1 MSLSKN
7 RKKKSYWLDL
17 LEELHAD
24 ALISDAF
31 WYIICKICNPKP
43 EFEQHQEFLLDR
55 ISANYVS
62 FTLIEDPKYDQKGKE
77 QFFKKFYDI
86 IAQSVYYSLYYAY
99 PKSRKTLD
107 QQFMRELTN
116 TFSELFTGTQ
126 IHSASHDHWDAQF
139 VHKASSDAKKIKD
152 ASLADNEIGKS
163 SKGRREILFMRY
175 SPLVERYLITH
186 NYETINNVTKWKML
200 LTQRTETN
208 KDMDK
213 KFKKFKQITD
223 QSQKRM
229 KAANEEYEAF
239 CREVDKKNV
248 LNKKEA
254 DEKMRTVKE
263 LITSKRENG
272 DYAELSN
279 IVASIALQKESS
291 MADNQ

>member
-1 MSLSKN
+1 
-7 RKKKSYWLDL
+7 L

-107 QQFMRELTN
+107 QLFMRELTN

-139 VHKASSDAKKIKD
+139 VHKAGSDPKKIKD
-152 ASLADNEIGKS
+152 ASLADQEIDKRT
-163 SKGRREILFMRY
+163 KGRREILYMRY

-186 NYETINNVTKWKML
+186 NYETINNVSKWKML

-223 QSQKRM
+223 QSTKRM
-229 KAANEEYEAF
+229 KNLNEEYNQF
-239 CREVDKKNV
+239 CSEVNKKNIE
-248 LNKKEA
+248 NKKQA
-254 DEKMRTVKE
+254 DEQLQV
-263 LITSKRENG
+263 ITNIYNSKKENG
-272 DYAELSN
+272 DYTELSN
-279 IVASIALQKESS
+279 IVASITLLKESQGN
-291 MADNQ
+291 ADQ